1 MEYQLR
7 NGSTGDL
14 SWLSWEQII
23 SKALKMRSFSLL
35 ATSTS
40 IYLLCHFRE
49 NYETKLTAFL
59 GYISN
64 REVVVQVGLYRVHNA
79 RGC

>member
-1 MEYQLR
+1 
-7 NGSTGDL
+7 
-14 SWLSWEQII
+14 
-23 SKALKMRSFSLL
+23 MRSFSLL

>member
-1 MEYQLR
+1 
-7 NGSTGDL
+7 
-14 SWLSWEQII
+14 
-23 SKALKMRSFSLL
+23 
-35 ATSTS
+35 
-40 IYLLCHFRE
+40 
-49 NYETKLTAFL
+49 L